1 MVQIEDF
8 EVRNME
14 SEKIGC
20 VLLSLINFDNKFQ
33 TYQLKRLI
41 YPHENNNPMRT
52 PKDIYIF
59 KINANGC

>member
-1 MVQIEDF
+1 
-8 EVRNME
+8 ME
-14 SEKIGC
+14 SEKIAC